1 MFIQN
6 LSKRE
11 KTILSICVI
20 LGVTAIAYSLII
32 EPFIMRWRTL
42 NDQIES
48 KIALLIKN
56 TRLLKMHKALEAEYA
71 KYHGFMEIS
80 EDEEKE
86 LAKALGEIENV
97 SAKSSCNI
105 ANIKPRASRKLGNYK
120 EIFFE
125 VTAEGSIS
133 ELAQFLYEIETS
145 REYLRIRH
153 FTIMSKAGP
162 PDKLKGTFLI
172 SKIILGS

>member
-11 KTILSICVI
+11 KIILSICVI
-20 LGVTAIAYSLII
+20 LAAIAITYNLII

-56 TRLLKMHKALEAEYA
+56 TRLLKMRKPLETEYV
-71 KYHGFMEIS
+71 KYHGVMEIS

-97 SAKSSCNI
+97 STN
-105 ANIKPRASRKLGNYK
+105 
-120 EIFFE
+120 
-125 VTAEGSIS
+125 
-133 ELAQFLYEIETS
+133 
-145 REYLRIRH
+145 
-153 FTIMSKAGP
+153 
-162 PDKLKGTFLI
+162 
-172 SKIILGS
+172 